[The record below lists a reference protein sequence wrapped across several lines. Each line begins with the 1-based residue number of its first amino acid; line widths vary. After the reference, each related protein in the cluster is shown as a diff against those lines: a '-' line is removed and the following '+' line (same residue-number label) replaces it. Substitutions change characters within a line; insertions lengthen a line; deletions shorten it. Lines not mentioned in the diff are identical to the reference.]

1 MEFARVK
8 SLILVTGLSGAGK
21 STSLAVLEDRGYFC
35 VDNLPFELLDSFLN
49 NELAQRQH
57 RRLAIHMD
65 ARDARFFRRQADFL
79 PRLKKKIPQMKILF
93 LTASDTVLLR
103 RFSETRRRHPLAKGG
118 HLKQAIVEERKLAEK
133 FRNAA
138 DQVID
143 TSHMNVHALKAAL
156 ETLFDGS
163 RKRSRL
169 PLGFVSF
176 GYRYGIPPQCDL
188 VLDVRFLPNPYF
200 VPALKSLDGT
210 HRKVQDFVLKRPET
224 RRFIQKVEALL
235 RFLIPQYRRE
245 GKSYLTV
252 GFGCTGGKHRSVSL
266 ANYFKK
272 EFEKRGW
279 WVNVDHRDIH
289 RP

>member
-1 MEFARVK
+1 MPPSLE
-8 SLILVTGLSGAGK
+8 SLILITGLSGAGK
-21 STSLAVLEDRGYFC
+21 STALAALEDMGYFC
-35 VDNLPFELLDSFLN
+35 VDNLPLHLLNAFLK
-49 NELAQRQH
+49 NELAQKTH
-57 RRLAIHMD
+57 PLLAVHMD
-65 ARDARFFRRQADFL
+65 ARDAGFFRRSVEFL
-79 PRLKKKIPQMKILF
+79 PGLKKKIPRLQVLF
-93 LTASDTVLLR
+93 LTASDAALLR
-103 RFSETRRRHPLAKGG
+103 RFSETRRRHPLTKRGD
-118 HLKQAIVEERKLAEK
+118 LRKAILDERRLAEPLRK
-133 FRNAA
+133 EAHRI
-138 DQVID
+138 ID
-143 TSHMNVHALKAAL
+143 TTHMNVHALKAAL
-156 ETLFDGS
+156 EASFGS
-163 RKRSRL
+163 PRKRSRL

-200 VPALKSLDGT
+200 NPDMKSLDGT

-266 ANYFKK
+266 VNYFKNS
-272 EFEKRGW
+272 FEKKGW
-279 WVNVDHRDIH
+279 WVNVEHRDLH